1 MDSYGDVSR
10 FSGTPDATIW
20 APNCVSVDT
29 PVHSGWYQLIPVLQC
44 YNCPPII
51 SVEFVKVK
59 LRIPGGH
66 GNPEEGE
73 HRKSFTVHFFGFM
86 LVGLPL
92 EASKN
97 RVSTCFYM
105 EYAQSSHPST
115 WSTNENKKV
124 DESQVEEAVAYAKR
138 PCLCL
143 SPGGLRKCILSILI
157 NSTGLMVFLMGWHKS
172 YPTSQY
178 VYWKVLKVASSLGQ
192 LL

>member
-1 MDSYGDVSR
+1 MGMYPDFQGHRTRQFGRQIVSR
-10 FSGTPDATIW
+10 LTHPFIL
-20 APNCVSVDT
+20 VDT
-29 PVHSGWYQLIPVLQC
+29 SWYPFYNATTVLPSFQWSLLRSNSGFLVVTGILRRGSTVNHLQF
-44 YNCPPII
+44 I
-51 SVEFVKVK
+51 
-59 LRIPGGH
+59 
-66 GNPEEGE
+66 
-73 HRKSFTVHFFGFM
+73 FFGFM